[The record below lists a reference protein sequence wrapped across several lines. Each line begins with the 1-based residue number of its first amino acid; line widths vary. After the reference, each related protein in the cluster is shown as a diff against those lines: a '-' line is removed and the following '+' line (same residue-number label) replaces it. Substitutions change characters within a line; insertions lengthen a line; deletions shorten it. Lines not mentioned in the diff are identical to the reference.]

1 MREKIKKLPY
11 KKKIFYSYLLLV
23 AFFAAGTVAYVAQ
36 QVSERAQRSAE
47 YMNQSNSQL
56 QLALEMI
63 EENADRL
70 KYLHFSDDEMYSILV
85 RRKENFTDQ
94 ELEEADAY
102 MQKCLA
108 QETDLDNYI
117 LRATIKTADGRIYQS
132 LVGEQDNYLQR
143 MESIAFGEEWKE
155 KNRELYTGVYS
166 AEINMIPYSLVTII
180 TPIYD
185 IANDEPLG
193 MLYIDWDFGRLKER
207 LDSIQKNG
215 NSVSQFAILSETEV
229 MYHSADNGEE
239 NYPLKLDASELYPQ
253 LAQMAETGQKE
264 RNLEIAERSCMVC
277 AAYDGKTGWIL
288 MQYEE
293 TAALIS
299 EILPDMVK
307 LAGLSILALTAMFAI
322 SICFAGNVSRPVQ
335 LLSSVMG
342 QAGNKNDQEVALIDE
357 RENIWEDEMGMLI
370 SSYNAMAKRINENI
384 IQSYVAELNQKRTE
398 LKMLQFQINPHF
410 LYNAL
415 NTISSIAILEN
426 VEYIPEIANS
436 LSDMFRYNIKGRNIV
451 TVGEELEQLKNYLK
465 IQSIRFPDR
474 FQIEID
480 IPQELLGC
488 AIIKFVLQ
496 PVVENSIHHGFVK
509 KRRKDR
515 LKILAHREDEAL
527 LLTVEDDGVGIEP
540 EQVKRMNERFEQE
553 NTADTLGEDAKSIG
567 LSNVNARLR
576 NYYGAAGGIRVE
588 SRLGEYTRIILKLCA
603 EQGETSELI
612 V

>member
-253 LAQMAETGQKE
+253 LAQMAETGQKG

-342 QAGNKNDQEVALIDE
+342 QVGNKNDQEVALIDE

>member
-1 MREKIKKLPY
+1 
-11 KKKIFYSYLLLV
+11 
-23 AFFAAGTVAYVAQ
+23 
-36 QVSERAQRSAE
+36 
-47 YMNQSNSQL
+47 
-56 QLALEMI
+56 
-63 EENADRL
+63 
-70 KYLHFSDDEMYSILV
+70 
-85 RRKENFTDQ
+85 
-94 ELEEADAY
+94 
-102 MQKCLA
+102 
-108 QETDLDNYI
+108 
-117 LRATIKTADGRIYQS
+117 
-132 LVGEQDNYLQR
+132 
-143 MESIAFGEEWKE
+143 
-155 KNRELYTGVYS
+155 
-166 AEINMIPYSLVTII
+166 
-180 TPIYD
+180 
-185 IANDEPLG
+185 
-193 MLYIDWDFGRLKER
+193 
-207 LDSIQKNG
+207 
-215 NSVSQFAILSETEV
+215 
-229 MYHSADNGEE
+229 
-239 NYPLKLDASELYPQ
+239 
-253 LAQMAETGQKE
+253 
-264 RNLEIAERSCMVC
+264 
-277 AAYDGKTGWIL
+277 
-288 MQYEE
+288 
-293 TAALIS
+293 
-299 EILPDMVK
+299 
-307 LAGLSILALTAMFAI
+307 
-322 SICFAGNVSRPVQ
+322 
-335 LLSSVMG
+335 
-342 QAGNKNDQEVALIDE
+342 
-357 RENIWEDEMGMLI
+357 MGMLI

>member
-94 ELEEADAY
+94 ELAEADAY

-185 IANDEPLG
+185 IADDEPLG
-193 MLYIDWDFGRLKER
+193 MLYIDWDFGRMKER
-207 LDSIQKNG
+207 LDSIQKSG

-253 LAQMAETGQKE
+253 LAQMTETGQKE
-264 RNLEIAERSCMVC
+264 RNLEIAERGCMVC

-342 QAGNKNDQEVALIDE
+342 QMGNKNDQEVALIDE

-603 EQGETSELI
+603 EQGKTSELI